1 MRMTSVF
8 RHDGACALRIGG
20 RDCWFAS
27 PYNSACN
34 ALQGVRSGW
43 RCRPITPRQL
53 LARRPVSYLGR
64 QRLEAEHVN
73 DPRAPD
79 RLTTAKHLSIYRI
92 RSLADLSTLLTS
104 PATAGGCSS
113 AAGRALLRRHC
124 RRDQELRARCRPQ
137 LATKGSPCCQEGHS
151 VLSWTL
157 GPRNTAPGRGALAG
171 RLTRTKHVKGCW
183 RQQMP
188 TTRRRDLCAPG

>member
-1 MRMTSVF
+1 M
-8 RHDGACALRIGG
+8 
-20 RDCWFAS
+20 
-27 PYNSACN
+27 
-34 ALQGVRSGW
+34 
-43 RCRPITPRQL
+43 
-53 LARRPVSYLGR
+53 
-64 QRLEAEHVN
+64 N
-73 DPRAPD
+73 DPRAPH

-113 AAGRALLRRHC
+113 AAGRALLRSHC

-183 RQQMP
+183 WQQMP
-188 TTRRRDLCAPG
+188 TTRRGSTLTNPACGPRRRSRSKSPASQPHQRGAAVGGVVAMTSSDKAG